1 MKRTCWLLILLVLFL
16 SPRQLRGQVAADSVY
31 ERHWQA
37 GYQKIRII
45 SYNIFNGFDWG
56 KDPDRRARMVAWVRS
71 QDPEILA
78 LQELCGFTQQSLEEL
93 AREWGHPYAAIVK
106 EGGYPV
112 GITSKRPIR
121 IKAKVLENTGHGLL
135 HVESY
140 GLDLLVTHLNPASTD
155 RRRAEA
161 HTIADYITAQ
171 GLEKCILMGDM
182 NAHSPFDADYMQEHS
197 GELLLKYGG
206 TGSPNLLDGRF
217 DYSVVATFLSV
228 PLVDVFPYYVAPERR
243 RSFPTPILMY
253 LSKNPEVLARIGERI
268 DYMLISPSLRTS
280 VADAFIY
287 NEGSA
292 DYLSDHFPVGIDL
305 CVKIGTESK

>member
-1 MKRTCWLLILLVLFL
+1 M
-16 SPRQLRGQVAADSVY
+16 
-31 ERHWQA
+31 
-37 GYQKIRII
+37 
-45 SYNIFNGFDWG
+45 
-56 KDPDRRARMVAWVRS
+56 
-71 QDPEILA
+71 
-78 LQELCGFTQQSLEEL
+78 
-93 AREWGHPYAAIVK
+93 
-106 EGGYPV
+106 
-112 GITSKRPIR
+112 
-121 IKAKVLENTGHGLL
+121 
-135 HVESY
+135 
-140 GLDLLVTHLNPASTD
+140 
-155 RRRAEA
+155 
-161 HTIADYITAQ
+161 
-171 GLEKCILMGDM
+171 
-182 NAHSPFDADYMQEHS
+182 
-197 GELLLKYGG
+197 LKYGG

-228 PLVDVFPYYVAPERR
+228 PLVDVFPYYVAPEQR